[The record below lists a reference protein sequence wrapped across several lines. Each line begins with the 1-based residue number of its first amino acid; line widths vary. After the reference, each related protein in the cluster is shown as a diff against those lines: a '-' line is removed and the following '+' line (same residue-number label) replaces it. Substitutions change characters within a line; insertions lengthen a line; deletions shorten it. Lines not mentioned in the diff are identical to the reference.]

1 MSAPAA
7 PVRIVVADDHQIVRS
22 GFTGLLGTQP
32 DFTVVGTA
40 EDGAE
45 AVRVCRQTCPDVVL
59 MDVRMPGVDGIEA
72 TRQLI
77 GAAGDGPAGDG
88 PAGDGPAGDGP
99 RIVILTTFDLDE
111 YAFGALRLG
120 ASGFILKDV
129 QPSEFVRAIRSVA
142 DGDAVIAPSVTRRLL
157 NAFAH
162 QIPDPQRADR
172 ADHPGLGQL
181 TARER
186 EILTELAGGYSNA
199 EIAERL
205 FVAEATVKTHLGRV
219 LAKLGLRDRVQ
230 AVVYAYEAGL
240 VERRTS

>member
-1 MSAPAA
+1 VNDRQAEDDAISVILVDDQPLLRKGFRMVLEEEPD
-7 PVRIVVADDHQIVRS
+7 IVVVGEASD
-22 GFTGLLGTQP
+22 
-32 DFTVVGTA
+32 GTA
-40 EDGAE
+40 ALDLA
-45 AVRVCRQTCPDVVL
+45 RRRHPDVVV
-59 MDVRMPGVDGIEA
+59 MDVRMPGMDGIEA
-72 TRQLI
+72 TRAI
-77 GAAGDGPAGDG
+77 VAAE
-88 PAGDGPAGDGP
+88 P
-99 RIVILTTFDLDE
+99 RSRILILTTFDLDE

-129 QPSEFVRAIRSVA
+129 LPLEFVRAIRSVA

-157 NAFAH
+157 NRFAH
-162 QIPDPQRADR
+162 QFPDPQRADR
-172 ADHPGLGQL
+172 ARPELDQL

-240 VERRTS
+240 VDRHPRQ